1 MLREEGN
8 PRMMFPE
15 AVEAK
20 QDVKEWLH
28 EFENEA
34 ELLNIPHVDGRRD
47 YRECIKDAS
56 EHL

>member
-1 MLREEGN
+1 
-8 PRMMFPE
+8 MMFPE